1 MAKKSKNE
9 LARIAER
16 ALDRRYGYGVSTSEK
31 GFGWRASVASVEEV
45 MALVDRG
52 VTDIERLSDAA
63 HRGWARTA
71 RLFANDPNA
80 FPESEELRKRGEL
93 EKKIAQRKKLAAQS
107 YASLSNDEKEK
118 DRVLARAVLDA
129 LTER

>member
-1 MAKKSKNE
+1 MAVKSITE

-16 ALDRRYGYGVSTSEK
+16 ALDRRYGYGVSVYDK
-31 GFGWRASVASVEEV
+31 GFGWRASVASVGEV
-45 MALVDRG
+45 MALVERG

-71 RLFANDPNA
+71 RLFADNPTS
-80 FPESEELRKRGEL
+80 FPESEDLRKRGEL
-93 EKKIAQRKKLAAQS
+93 EKKVAQRKKLAAQS
-107 YASLSNDEKEK
+107 YASLPDAEKEK

-129 LTER
+129 MTSR

>member
-1 MAKKSKNE
+1 MAVKSKSE

-16 ALDRRYGYGVSTSEK
+16 ALDRRYGYGVSVSDK

-45 MALVDRG
+45 MTLVERG

-71 RLFANDPNA
+71 RLFVADPTA
-80 FPESEELRKRGEL
+80 FPESEDLRKRGEL
-93 EKKIAQRKKLAAQS
+93 EKKVAQRKKLAAQS
-107 YASLSNDEKEK
+107 YVSLPDAEKEK
-118 DRVLARAVLDA
+118 DRVLARAVFDA
-129 LTER
+129 MTRR